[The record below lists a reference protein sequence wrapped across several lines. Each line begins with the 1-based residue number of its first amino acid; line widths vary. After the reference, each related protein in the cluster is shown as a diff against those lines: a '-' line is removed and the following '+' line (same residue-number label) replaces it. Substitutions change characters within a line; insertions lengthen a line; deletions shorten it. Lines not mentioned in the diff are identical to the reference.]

1 MKNNTFKLTL
11 CALLTSLSII
21 AFTLENLFP
30 PLFLAGARLGISNVF
45 ILLSTIVLG
54 VGYGYATLIIKIF
67 VGSLFSGNVSAI
79 MYSLPAGLIALT
91 LEIVIIYFV
100 KSTSIVCT
108 SIFGSVINS
117 CVQNV
122 VFCLVTNTTS
132 YLVYLPYLA
141 LISVV
146 TGLIVGFIVYL
157 TLKRFPQKYF
167 IKQQV

>member
-54 VGYGYATLIIKIF
+54 VGYGYATLIIKII

-122 VFCLVTNTTS
+122 VFCLVTDTTS

>member
-54 VGYGYATLIIKIF
+54 VGYGYATLIIKII

-122 VFCLVTNTTS
+122 VFCLVTDTTS
-132 YLVYLPYLA
+132 YLIYLPYLA

>member
-45 ILLSTIVLG
+45 ILLSPIVLG
-54 VGYGYATLIIKIF
+54 VGYGYATLIIKII

-122 VFCLVTNTTS
+122 VFCLVTDTTS

>member
-45 ILLSTIVLG
+45 ILLSPIFLG
-54 VGYGYATLIIKIF
+54 VGYGYATLIIKII

-122 VFCLVTNTTS
+122 VFCLVTDTTS

>member
-1 MKNNTFKLTL
+1 MKQSTFKLTL
-11 CALLTSLSII
+11 CAILTSLSII

-45 ILLSTIVLG
+45 ILLSSIVLG
-54 VGYGYATLIIKIF
+54 VGYGYTTLIIKII
-67 VGSLFSGNVSAI
+67 VGSLFSGNISAT
-79 MYSLPAGLIALT
+79 MYSLPAGLVALT
-91 LEIVIIYFV
+91 LEILIIYFV
-100 KSTSIVCT
+100 KNTSIICA

-157 TLKRFPQKYF
+157 IVKRFPEKYF

>member
-54 VGYGYATLIIKIF
+54 VGYGYATLIIKII
-67 VGSLFSGNVSAI
+67 VGSLFSSNVSAI

-122 VFCLVTNTTS
+122 VFCLVTDTTS

>member
-54 VGYGYATLIIKIF
+54 VGYGYATLIIKII

>member
-54 VGYGYATLIIKIF
+54 VGYGYATLIIKII

-122 VFCLVTNTTS
+122 VFCLVADTTS
-132 YLVYLPYLA
+132 YLIYLPYLA

>member
-54 VGYGYATLIIKIF
+54 VGYGYATLIIKII

-122 VFCLVTNTTS
+122 VFCLVTDTTS

-167 IKQQV
+167 IKQ